1 MATLYARSDL
11 VHIMIPA
18 ETGGCGSG
26 HSRPVIGGAPARM
39 WQLDCPRCTVFLKG
53 DALWSSNPAKIPLTP
68 DEENAAEVLRE
79 ENARMRAEEDA
90 LNRQLSTESVKSQ
103 LEKQRIAEQYETERT
118 ILEMRLA
125 QMSA

>member
-39 WQLDCPRCTVFLKG
+39 WQLDRPRCPGFLKG

-68 DEENAAEVLRE
+68 DEENAAEVLRQ
-79 ENARMRAEEDA
+79 ENARMRAEEDT
-90 LNRQLSTESVKSQ
+90 LNRQLSADSRKFR
-103 LEKQRIAEQYETERT
+103 LEHQRIA
-118 ILEMRLA
+118 A
-125 QMSA
+125 Q